1 MREDT
6 VPVSI
11 MMVNNEIGAVEPV
24 EEAAKVIKAKNPD
37 TLFHVD
43 AIQAYGK
50 FRICPKKMGIDRSAR
65 TQDPRAERNR
75 ILYIRDKV
83 KVKPIIYG
91 GGQQKGMRSGTRTF
105 WRGCTWRGQRRK
117 SMRTLTRRSI
127 ICMRSSRDSSMK

>member
-6 VPVSI
+6 VLVSI

-50 FRICPKKMGIDRSAR
+50 FRICPKKSLFICCHTLPLSSCFSL
-65 TQDPRAERNR
+65 T
-75 ILYIRDKV
+75 IRL
-83 KVKPIIYG
+83 
-91 GGQQKGMRSGTRTF
+91 
-105 WRGCTWRGQRRK
+105 
-117 SMRTLTRRSI
+117 SMFVPV
-127 ICMRSSRDSSMK
+127 

>member
-6 VPVSI
+6 VLVSI

-50 FRICPKKMGIDRSAR
+50 FRICPKKMGIDLLSVSGHKIHAPKG
-65 TQDPRAERNR
+65 TGF
-75 ILYIRDKV
+75 LYIRDKV

-91 GGQQKGMRSGTRTF
+91 AVSRRECARYGERSG
-105 WRGCTWRGQRRK
+105 RGCTRRC
-117 SMRTLTRRSI
+117 SGGNL
-127 ICMRSSRDSSMK
+127 